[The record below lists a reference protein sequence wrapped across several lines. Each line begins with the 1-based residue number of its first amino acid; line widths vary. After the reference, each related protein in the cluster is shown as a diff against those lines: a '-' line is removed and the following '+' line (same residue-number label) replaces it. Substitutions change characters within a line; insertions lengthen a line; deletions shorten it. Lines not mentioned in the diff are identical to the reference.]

1 MKKLKNFEDY
11 NSEELNEGIIGD
23 LAKSALNFILA
34 PITLPS
40 FINMNTKFK
49 LQVIENAIEKYLNQK
64 AEYEILDEARYD
76 IEMPSQLRKITERRN
91 EISKMVKKYPTL
103 NDYKNSFCKWL
114 RKWNAI
120 NFRNKI
126 DIEYI
131 CQKIME
137 MGPEDERA
145 YVDGLKT
152 ELKFDQENG
161 KVVQYGV
168 GTGRL
173 QSRLQDRLNAL
184 RRESEQREEE
194 ED

>member
-11 NSEELNEGIIGD
+11 NSNHLNEDMVGD

-49 LQVIENAIEKYLNQK
+49 IQVIEKAIEKYLNQK
-64 AEYEILDEARYD
+64 AEYEVLDEARYD

-91 EISKMVKKYPTL
+91 ELSKMIKKYPTL
-103 NDYKNSFCKWL
+103 SDYKNGFCKWL
-114 RKWNAI
+114 KKWNVI

-126 DIEYI
+126 DIDYI

-137 MGPEDERA
+137 MGPEDEKL
-145 YVDGLKT
+145 YVNKMKSG
-152 ELKFDQENG
+152 LKFDVDKG
-161 KVVQYGV
+161 KVVEYGV
-168 GTGRL
+168 GTMRL

-184 RRESEQREEE
+184 RREAEQREE
-194 ED
+194 D